1 MRFSALVLRFS
12 HAVMRVSPAV
22 VIAFVFCFPFDGVRA
37 WAQAGPG
44 ALAGPG
50 AGGAASPVASQ
61 GLASP
66 SAEAATIGAG
76 TIGSALAPSLD
87 TVHQTLAALRLDRW
101 KKGTVRD
108 EASTYID
115 QIQHDIASN
124 VPPLVETADGAP
136 GSVGKALPLAKH
148 LGALYDVLLRVEE
161 AARVVAPDDQV
172 GQLQSALNS
181 LETARLALNDRMQ
194 GSADAMEKQVVDL
207 RGVIRQQ
214 ASRPVAPP
222 VPVSVPCTPPVVHH
236 TAVRKKPVTA
246 ATTTPA
252 TNGPAKP
259 GATPQNNQNAQK
271 KPATTGTSQAPAT
284 TSH

>member
-1 MRFSALVLRFS
+1 
-12 HAVMRVSPAV
+12 MRVSPV
-22 VIAFVFCFPFDGVRA
+22 VLIAFVFCIPFNVAPAR
-37 WAQAGPG
+37 AQAGPDP
-44 ALAGPG
+44 LAGRGPQGGPG
-50 AGGAASPVASQ
+50 VGAATSPAARPGSEGQGSASGSI
-61 GLASP
+61 GL
-66 SAEAATIGAG
+66 ATIGS
-76 TIGSALAPSLD
+76 TLAPSLD
-87 TVHQTLAALRLDRW
+87 TVHTTLAALRLDRW

-136 GSVGKALPLAKH
+136 GSVSKALPLAKH

-172 GQLQSALNS
+172 AQLQSALTK
-181 LETARLALNDRMQ
+181 LENARLALNDRMQ

-214 ASRPVAPP
+214 ASRPVVAP
-222 VPVSVPCTPPVVHH
+222 VPASVPCTPPVVHH
-236 TAVRKKPVTA
+236 TTARRKPATTA
-246 ATTTPA
+246 APA
-252 TNGPAKP
+252 AGTKP
-259 GATPQNNQNAQK
+259 GATGQNNQNAQK
-271 KPATTGTSQAPAT
+271 KPGTNQAPAA